1 MLERFARCNSG
12 HLMLAGD
19 FSDKQRLIIINLC
32 CLSRAG
38 IFQELSTFSP
48 LVAHFNGQTTTRIDL
63 RPKCLIFPG
72 RRPLLSSS
80 GLTPLTYF
88 VEERLEDAVPEP
100 SCELLNLDSNTRELS
115 AT

>member
-1 MLERFARCNSG
+1 
-12 HLMLAGD
+12 MLAGD

-63 RPKCLIFPG
+63 RPKRCNFSPG
-72 RRPLLSSS
+72 GLSSLGQDWTDAPQLTLFSS
-80 GLTPLTYF
+80 G
-88 VEERLEDAVPEP
+88 
-100 SCELLNLDSNTRELS
+100 
-115 AT
+115 